1 MAEETKVAV
10 EEIKNCPA
18 CKKVLKRSRRFY
30 RNGAYYCNNTC
41 FRVVQDKLNKE
52 KAAAAEEAAKAAAPA
67 EGASENASAEG
78 KG

>member
-1 MAEETKVAV
+1 MAEETKVVV

-18 CKKVLKRSRRFY
+18 CKKVLKRARRFY

-41 FRVVQDKLNKE
+41 FRVVQEKQLKE
-52 KAAAAEEAAKAAAPA
+52 KAAASAEAAS
-67 EGASENASAEG
+67 SEN